1 MKTSFSYKE
10 IKEKGYKI
18 TRQREIVFDIL
29 RKANMHLS
37 ADEIYIKA
45 KSRNPGIGLTTIYR
59 TLEMLYNLGYVNK
72 YDFGE
77 GRARYELNDT
87 MVETCKHHHH
97 LVCLRCNR
105 VIDYTD
111 FVPQETELIT
121 KTISGISRKYGFKV
135 QTHIIQFYG
144 ICKECQKRKNKNGR
158 L

>member
-1 MKTSFSYKE
+1 MSVQLFNNFFCRNIYFSL
-10 IKEKGYKI
+10 
-18 TRQREIVFDIL
+18 QC
-29 RKANMHLS
+29 H
-37 ADEIYIKA
+37 
-45 KSRNPGIGLTTIYR
+45 NPLFPQLTTIYR